1 MYKGNVEEEKRERQ
15 VKKEE
20 NQEKMHQKY
29 EEMKNERE
37 KDEGEKEKNSKQGGG
52 DGEKMKAYFEEK
64 QSSLCS
70 DFMSQIMVESLKMG
84 ESNACMKRIVAAP
97 TAGSCG
103 VLPAILIPYYK
114 MGKANLETIIEAM
127 YVAAGIGQVIAYRAS
142 ISGAEG
148 GCQAEIGTASA
159 MAAAALTYLEG
170 GSFEQISIA
179 TGIVLKNVMGLVCDP
194 VAGLVEIPCIKR
206 NVMGAMNAL
215 ISAEMAMAG
224 IENKIPTD
232 QIIDAMKEVGDK
244 MDSTLKETG
253 KGGLANTEFARKFT
267 ESLHEEE

>member
-1 MYKGNVEEEKRERQ
+1 MLFR
-15 VKKEE
+15 
-20 NQEKMHQKY
+20 
-29 EEMKNERE
+29 
-37 KDEGEKEKNSKQGGG
+37 SG
-52 DGEKMKAYFEEK
+52 DGAKMQAYFEEK
-64 QSSLCS
+64 QSGLCS